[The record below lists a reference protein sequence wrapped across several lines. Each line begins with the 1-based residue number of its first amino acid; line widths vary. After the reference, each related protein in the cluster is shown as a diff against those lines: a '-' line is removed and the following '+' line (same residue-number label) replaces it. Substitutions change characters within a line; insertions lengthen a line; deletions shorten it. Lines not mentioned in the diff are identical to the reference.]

1 MESALLFDCLV
12 RVWCVGELKRMQS
25 FMDRIYRY
33 VWSRK
38 MKPPFWSELATCL
51 EWRMTD

>member
-38 MKPPFWSELATCL
+38 TKPPLVQMQE
-51 EWRMTD
+51 EGRNMM